1 MEVLSCYI
9 LHYFLMTLIFTEDI
23 RLISFPF
30 SNKQANKTTKT
41 GLLVSFFSDLFLF
54 VMILVVLVMCW
65 FCWGISSP

>member
-41 GLLVSFFSDLFLF
+41 GLLVSFLSDLFSL
-54 VMILVVLVMCW
+54 
-65 FCWGISSP
+65 